1 MGTPAPASK
10 LAQVRS
16 DELYDS
22 DDALPRD
29 SPLLKP
35 IRPKL
40 DPSPTPPP
48 EHPLIV
54 SSPPSPGQKKSNRR
68 MKNKVTQAEVVLL
81 RTLGGPEHVARD
93 AFHQTLPSDPE
104 DSSGPGSESDN
115 YSIGGESS
123 LEGHPAERIQGGEGS
138 AKARPGEPETRR
150 APSEDPGG
158 DMGAFDLKSLAAG
171 ALAFASPG
179 APPEIDA
186 GPTPP
191 VTEHDVVKERPHP
204 VSVRPVMAVK
214 QTEPTQEPRHRAA
227 LSPYSPP
234 SIPPSLYSPCEPS
247 APILSQRSPQGI
259 PSGSHAEGLPPIQIN
274 SPGSEIS
281 GPTRLPPIT
290 HLGEFSQ
297 FVNEHQKEKERLRS
311 HNSFPVSPPSALP
324 RFPAMQ
330 HGQHGHHASPPISPA
345 ETFRREPLSP
355 SQSIASATSPG
366 FQYGQPNGLYRPPE
380 YASPQTETPDSD
392 QQGPSP
398 ATIADRMSIDGLTNQ
413 ATYVCTVAGCTAPPF
428 QTQYLLNSHMNVHS
442 SARPHYCPV
451 PGCPRSEGGKGF
463 KRKNEMIRHGLVHES
478 PGYVCPFCPDRDHK
492 YPRPDNLQRY
502 VFYQATRRIP
512 VCLGMRAD
520 DAYRHVRVHHP
531 AAEKD
536 DPLLRDV
543 LAQRPDGPN
552 RGRRR
557 RGAPG

>member
-1 MGTPAPASK
+1 MTTPAPASK
-10 LAQVRS
+10 PAQVRS

-22 DDALPRD
+22 DDALPKD

-35 IRPKL
+35 IRLKL

-48 EHPLIV
+48 EQPLTV
-54 SSPPSPGQKKSNRR
+54 SSPPSPGSGKKKSNRR
-68 MKNKVTQAEVVLL
+68 MKKNKVTQADVVLL

-93 AFHQTLPSDPE
+93 AFRQTLPSE
-104 DSSGPGSESDN
+104 SEESSAGSDSD
-115 YSIGGESS
+115 YSVGGDSS
-123 LEGHPAERIQGGEGS
+123 LESHPTETIKAEDG
-138 AKARPGEPETRR
+138 PGKPRLGDIETKR

-179 APPEIDA
+179 APPEVDA

-204 VSVRPVMAVK
+204 IPVPSAITIK
-214 QTEPTQEPRHRAA
+214 RTEYPQDPRHHAA

-234 SIPPSLYSPCEPS
+234 SIPPSLYSPREPS
-247 APILSQRSPQGI
+247 APISSHRSPPGL
-259 PSGSHAEGLPPIQIN
+259 PSGLPPIQVNQVN
-274 SPGSEIS
+274 SPGSDIS
-281 GPTRLPPIT
+281 LPSIKA
-290 HLGEFSQ
+290 LGVVGDLDQ
-297 FVNEHQKEKERLRS
+297 FVNDHQKEKERLRS
-311 HNSFPVSPPSALP
+311 QNSFPVSPPAAIP
-324 RFPAMQ
+324 RFPPM
-330 HGQHGHHASPPISPA
+330 QHGHHTSPPISPA

-366 FQYGQPNGLYRPPE
+366 FHYTQPNGHYRPPE
-380 YASPQTETPDSD
+380 YASPKTDTPGSD
-392 QQGPSP
+392 QQGTTP

-413 ATYVCTVAGCTAPPF
+413 ATYVCTFAGCTASPF

-478 PGYVCPFCPDRDHK
+478 PGYVCPFCPDREHK
-492 YPRPDNLQRY
+492 YPRPDNLQR
-502 VFYQATRRIP
+502 
-512 VCLGMRAD
+512 
-520 DAYRHVRVHHP
+520 HVRVHHVDKD
-531 AAEKD
+531 KD
-536 DPLLRDV
+536 DPALRDV

-557 RGAPG
+557 RGGPN